1 MNEKENIKASIL
13 IVDDNEEIL
22 DFLVDDLEAKYD
34 VYAVTSVKSAFEI
47 LDKSMIELI
56 ISDVIMPETDGYT
69 FCNLIK
75 SNIEYSHIPFI
86 LLTAKNTLHSK
97 IEGLEN
103 GADAYIEKPF
113 SPEYL
118 QAQIASLL
126 VNRGKMKEFFSTY
139 PQTNIKTVTHSSGD
153 EKFLTKLNSFILQNL
168 DTPELDVDALC
179 SSLYISRPTLYR
191 KIKAILDITPN
202 DLINVTRLKK
212 AAELLL
218 QDKYSISEVSIM
230 VGFNSATH
238 FGRSFLKQFGTT
250 PSSYAKNNNIDF
262 HSKEIS

>member
-1 MNEKENIKASIL
+1 MLEEDKVLATVL
-13 IVDDNEEIL
+13 VVDDNEEIL
-22 DFLVDDLEAKYD
+22 EFLADDLEDKYK
-34 VYAVTSVKSAFEI
+34 VLTVTNVKAAFEV
-47 LDKSMIELI
+47 LEKNMIELI
-56 ISDVIMPETDGYT
+56 ISDVIMPEIDGYT

-103 GADAYIEKPF
+103 GADAYIDKPF

-126 VNRGKMKEFFSTY
+126 INRGRMKEFFSSY
-139 PQTNIKTVTHSSGD
+139 PQANLKTVTHSSAD

-168 DTPELDVDALC
+168 GAPELDVDAL
-179 SSLYISRPTLYR
+179 SNSLYISRPTLYR

-202 DLINVTRLKK
+202 DLINITRLKR
-212 AAELLL
+212 AAELLV
-218 QDKYSISEVSIM
+218 QDKYSITEISMM

-238 FGRSFLKQFGTT
+238 FGRSFLKQFGTS
-250 PSSYAKNNNIDF
+250 PSTYLQKV
-262 HSKEIS
+262 KESN